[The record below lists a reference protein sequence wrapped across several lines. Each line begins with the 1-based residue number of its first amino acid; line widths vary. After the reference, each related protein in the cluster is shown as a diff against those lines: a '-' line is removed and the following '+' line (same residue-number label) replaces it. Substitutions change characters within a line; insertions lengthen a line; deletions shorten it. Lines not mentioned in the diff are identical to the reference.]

1 MSPLPTMKVATIKIA
16 TIKTIRPTFTFL
28 LPLVLAITLALTAQ
42 HAFAKKDL
50 FSSEPTSSQATP
62 AQEMI
67 ASPADDADIEEPAI
81 SATDAALRAQQHVEG
96 KVMNVRQF
104 QDENKTLY
112 GVKVL
117 QKNGRIKTI
126 NIDANNGTVV
136 E

>member
-1 MSPLPTMKVATIKIA
+1 MSPLA
-16 TIKTIRPTFTFL
+16 TIKTATTKSIRSNAMLF
-28 LPLVLAITLALTAQ
+28 VLSIISITLPFTAQ

-50 FSSEPTSSQATP
+50 FSSEPTSSKTAP

-67 ASPADDADIEEPAI
+67 SAPADDTDMEEPAI

-126 NIDANNGTVV
+126 NVDANNGSIV

>member
-1 MSPLPTMKVATIKIA
+1 MSPLA
-16 TIKTIRPTFTFL
+16 TIKTATTKSILSNAMLF
-28 LPLVLAITLALTAQ
+28 VLSIISITLPFTAQ

-50 FSSEPTSSQATP
+50 FSSEPTSSKTAP

-67 ASPADDADIEEPAI
+67 SAPADDTDMEEPAI

-126 NIDANNGTVV
+126 NVDANNGSIV

>member
-1 MSPLPTMKVATIKIA
+1 MSPLA
-16 TIKTIRPTFTFL
+16 TIKTATTKSIRSNAMLF
-28 LPLVLAITLALTAQ
+28 VLSIISITLPFTAQ

-50 FSSEPTSSQATP
+50 FSSEPTSSTTAP

-67 ASPADDADIEEPAI
+67 SAPADDTDMEEPAI

-126 NIDANNGTVV
+126 NVDANNGSIV

>member
-1 MSPLPTMKVATIKIA
+1 MSQLKFKQFLKNNKHLLILQPALAVA
-16 TIKTIRPTFTFL
+16 
-28 LPLVLAITLALTAQ
+28 LVAFAH

-50 FSSEPTSSQATP
+50 FSSEPSAQQPLP

-67 ASPADDADIEEPAI
+67 AAPNVEDEMPEPVI

-96 KVMNVRQF
+96 KVMNVRRF
-104 QDENKTLY
+104 QDDNKILY

-117 QKNGRIKTI
+117 QKNGRIKTV
-126 NIDANNGTVV
+126 NVDADNGAIV

>member
-1 MSPLPTMKVATIKIA
+1 MSPLATIKRA
-16 TIKTIRPTFTFL
+16 TTSIRSSAMLVVLSILTIS
-28 LPLVLAITLALTAQ
+28 LPLTAQ
-42 HAFAKKDL
+42 NALAKKDL
-50 FSSEPTSSQATP
+50 FSSEPTQSKTAP

-67 ASPADDADIEEPAI
+67 SAPAEDAEIEEPAI
-81 SATDAALRAQQHVEG
+81 SATDAALRAQQHVDG

-126 NIDANNGTVV
+126 NVDANNGSIV